1 MELVVEKII
10 IIIIK
15 IIIIKKEIL
24 QILKITHKVI
34 MEQNND
40 QLILYEALILRIG
53 NEYNH
58 NDMK

>member
-34 MEQNND
+34 MEQN
-40 QLILYEALILRIG
+40 Q
-53 NEYNH
+53 
-58 NDMK
+58 

>member
-1 MELVVEKII
+1 
-10 IIIIK
+10 
-15 IIIIKKEIL
+15 
-24 QILKITHKVI
+24 

-58 NDMK
+58 NDMKWNINNTKLYYGT

>member
-1 MELVVEKII
+1 MEKII

-40 QLILYEALILRIG
+40 QLILYEALIG